1 MKKRTL
7 LIVLILLT
15 VAAGRGYA
23 AWGMENWKESQ
34 MGAASYGE
42 KTGAMAL
49 NGLAR
54 IAAAIPEIVYYPY
67 DEAKTEKG
75 GAEGFFRGLGMGLY
89 HLGEDVLVG
98 VANLVSAPIPGY
110 HGISGLNRS
119 K

>member
-1 MKKRTL
+1 MKKRTFVIAL
-7 LIVLILLT
+7 MLLT
-15 VAAGRGYA
+15 LAGRAYA

-34 MGAASYGE
+34 MASSSYGE

-54 IAAAIPEIVYYPY
+54 IVAAIPEIVYYPY
-67 DEAKTEKG
+67 AETAIEKG
-75 GAEGFFRGLGMGLY
+75 GVEGFFRGLGMGLY
-89 HLGEDVLVG
+89 HLGEDVVVG
-98 VANLVSAPIPGY
+98 VANLVSSPVPGY